1 MMVDYFL
8 RLALLLPL
16 LGLLI
21 WGSLKLTRML
31 QTRLVGAQHSARSLE
46 LVETSLLA
54 PGLKLA
60 VVRFHDRE
68 ILLGCSRQGVVRLSE
83 AEARPDSQPHKPS
96 NTQHMQQPDAR
107 PHTKAN
113 RDVQ

>member
-1 MMVDYFL
+1 MMVEYFL

-16 LGLLI
+16 LALLI
-21 WGSLKLTRML
+21 WGSLRLTRYL
-31 QTRLVGAQHSARSLE
+31 QTRLVDMQGKAGSLE

-68 ILLGCSRQGVVRLSE
+68 ILLGCSRNGLVRLSE
-83 AEARPDSQPHKPS
+83 A
-96 NTQHMQQPDAR
+96 DAR
-107 PHTKAN
+107 RASPTN
-113 RDVQ
+113 ETV

>member
-1 MMVDYFL
+1 MMVEYFL

-16 LGLLI
+16 LALLI

-31 QTRLVGAQHSARSLE
+31 QTRLVGATQSGRSLE

-68 ILLGCSRQGVVRLSE
+68 ILLGCSRSGLVRLSE
-83 AEARPDSQPHKPS
+83 A
-96 NTQHMQQPDAR
+96 DAR
-107 PHTKAN
+107 LSEKPPTEEP
-113 RDVQ
+113 R

>member
-1 MMVDYFL
+1 MMIEYFL

-16 LGLLI
+16 LGLMI
-21 WGSLKLTRML
+21 WGSLRLTRFL
-31 QTRLVGAQHSARSLE
+31 QSRLVGLQGNGSKAVE

-68 ILLGCSRQGVVRLSE
+68 ILIGCSRSGIVRLGEAEAVRLSSAPTAAPATE
-83 AEARPDSQPHKPS
+83 AA
-96 NTQHMQQPDAR
+96 
-107 PHTKAN
+107 
-113 RDVQ
+113 

>member
-1 MMVDYFL
+1 MMVEYFL

-16 LGLLI
+16 LALLI
-21 WGSLKLTRML
+21 WGSLRLTRYL
-31 QTRLVGAQHSARSLE
+31 QTRLVGMQDKAGSLE

-68 ILLGCSRQGVVRLSE
+68 ILLGCSRNGLVRLSE
-83 AEARPDSQPHKPS
+83 A
-96 NTQHMQQPDAR
+96 DAR
-107 PHTKAN
+107 PAPPISET
-113 RDVQ
+113 V

>member
-16 LGLLI
+16 LALLI
-21 WGSLKLTRML
+21 WGSMRLTRFL
-31 QTRLVGAQHSARSLE
+31 QTRIVGAKKDGQKIE
-46 LVETSLLA
+46 LLETSLLA

-68 ILLGCSRQGVVRLSE
+68 ILLGCSRNGVVRLGE
-83 AEARPDSQPHKPS
+83 ADGRAATIDQTNDPEQI
-96 NTQHMQQPDAR
+96 
-107 PHTKAN
+107 
-113 RDVQ
+113 

>member
-1 MMVDYFL
+1 MMVEYIL

-21 WGSLKLTRML
+21 WGSLRLTRYL
-31 QTRLVGAQHSARSLE
+31 QTRFVGLQQGNGTLE
-46 LVETSLLA
+46 LVETSLVA

-68 ILLGCSRQGVVRLSE
+68 ILLGCSRTGLVRLGE
-83 AEARPDSQPHKPS
+83 AEARPPVPGPIAQDT
-96 NTQHMQQPDAR
+96 NL
-107 PHTKAN
+107 
-113 RDVQ
+113 V

>member
-1 MMVDYFL
+1 MLEYFL

-21 WGSLKLTRML
+21 WGSLRLTRFL
-31 QTRLVGAQHSARSLE
+31 QTRLIGMQGPAQRIE
-46 LVETSLLA
+46 LVETSLVA

-68 ILLGCSRQGVVRLSE
+68 ILLGVSRGGLVRLGE
-83 AEARPDSQPHKPS
+83 AAAPGTVPDGEL
-96 NTQHMQQPDAR
+96 
-107 PHTKAN
+107 
-113 RDVQ
+113 V